1 MKHQTAIQA
10 RPLPNRLADRGRALL
25 PGLLAALLSVTLPSA
40 LLTVGGCE
48 GASFDFGGGVGG
60 SGLVWGPMGDEPSCE
75 DLLVDQVCFDSST
88 AVVTVNGEPATI
100 DDLEPGMVLAVE
112 GELNEAGDAGTA
124 AVVDY
129 NSLLTG
135 TIENVDLDNA
145 VLQVLGDTLLLDKE
159 SRLVGFTLSAG
170 STGLDVEVSGLVDA
184 GGMIRV
190 TRIARRPGVSTEL
203 TTAGTLRLLDIG
215 AQTFRVRG
223 LEIDYSSAIVS
234 GVGGSPANGLLVRVT
249 LAGAP
254 SSGSAVATSI
264 RLVEPLRDRLAN
276 QSVVLRGL
284 VTSLQPDLKRLV
296 LDRAHSVRI
305 GKNTEFVGS
314 RADELAVDQRL
325 RVKGRI
331 TDSKAILALVV
342 EKLPDALPYEI
353 SPAPLP

>member
-1 MKHQTAIQA
+1 MKHQAAIQA

-25 PGLLAALLSVTLPSA
+25 PGLLAALLSVALPAA
-40 LLTVGGCE
+40 LLSMAGCQ

-60 SGLVWGPMGDEPSCE
+60 SGLVWGPMGDEPSCD

-88 AVVTVNGEPATI
+88 AVVTVNGEPASI

-145 VLQVLGDTLLLDKE
+145 ALQLLGDTLLLDKE
-159 SRLVGFTLSAG
+159 SRLVGFALSAG
-170 STGLDVEVSGLVDA
+170 SAGLHVEVSGLVDA

-203 TTAGTLRLLDIG
+203 TTAGTLHLLDAG

-223 LEIDYSSAIVS
+223 LEIDYSSAIIS
-234 GVGGSPANGLLVRVT
+234 GTGASPANGLLVRVT

-254 SSGSAVATSI
+254 SSGSAVATRI

-276 QSVVLRGL
+276 QSVVLKGL
-284 VTSLQPDLKRLV
+284 VTSLQPDLKSLV

-305 GKNTEFVGS
+305 GKDTEFVGS

-331 TDSKAILALVV
+331 TDSKSILALVV
-342 EKLPDALPYEI
+342 EKLPDALPYEV

>member
-1 MKHQTAIQA
+1 
-10 RPLPNRLADRGRALL
+10 
-25 PGLLAALLSVTLPSA
+25 
-40 LLTVGGCE
+40 
-48 GASFDFGGGVGG
+48 
-60 SGLVWGPMGDEPSCE
+60 MGDEPSCD

-112 GELNEAGDAGTA
+112 GQLNEAGDAGTA
-124 AVVDY
+124 VVVDY

-145 VLQVLGDTLLLDKE
+145 ALQVLGDTLLLDKE
-159 SRLVGFTLSAG
+159 SRLVGFALSAG
-170 STGLDVEVSGLVDA
+170 STGLDVDVSGLVDA

-190 TRIARRPGVSTEL
+190 TRIARRPSVSTEL
-203 TTAGTLRLLDIG
+203 TTAGTLHLLDVG

-223 LEIDYSSAIVS
+223 LEIDYSSVTPS
-234 GVGGSPANGLLVRVT
+234 GAGGSPANGLLVRVT

-254 SSGSAVATSI
+254 SAGSAVATSI

-296 LDRAHSVRI
+296 LDGAHSVRI